1 MQKILFVLVCLATA
15 TTAACSSATDSG
27 SGASDAGSSANDS
40 DASSGRRDAG
50 TSTHA
55 DAGTKDSG
63 TASVGIV
70 SDGAEG
76 KSCTDACKS
85 QSMHCT
91 PTCQFSDSLHGGE
104 VGPYAGSGFY
114 SYTTTDTGGG
124 SFTTNA
130 MRFEASCDTV
140 FTSTWT
146 DNPEDPGQPYV
157 VDYTYSSTPISCC
170 CSH

>member
-1 MQKILFVLVCLATA
+1 MHKILVSFACLALFVA
-15 TTAACSSATDSG
+15 GCSSSSDPG
-27 SGASDAGSSANDS
+27 SSSDAGSSSTDD
-40 DASSGRRDAG
+40 DAGGSGRRDAG
-50 TSTHA
+50 SGTRQ
-55 DAGTKDSG
+55 DAGAKDSG

-91 PTCQFSDSLHGGE
+91 PTCQFGDSLHGGE

-146 DNPEDPGQPYV
+146 DNPDDPGAPYV

-170 CSH
+170 CAH

>member
-1 MQKILFVLVCLATA
+1 MHKIPIFLACFAFA
-15 TTAACSSATDSG
+15 TSACSSSSDPG
-27 SGASDAGSSANDS
+27 SSSDAGPSSSGDDSGTSS
-40 DASSGRRDAG
+40 DAGRRSTTRDAG
-50 TSTHA
+50 TSS
-55 DAGTKDSG
+55 DSG
-63 TASVGIV
+63 SSVGIV
-70 SDGAEG
+70 SDGEEG

-91 PTCQFSDSLHGGE
+91 PTCQFADSLHGGD

-124 SFTTNA
+124 SFTSNA

-146 DNPEDPGQPYV
+146 DNPDDPGEPYV
-157 VDYTYSSTPISCC
+157 VDYTYSSTPIACC
-170 CSH
+170 CAH